1 MHQLLTWV
9 FEPGFFA
16 STPVRTAVV
25 IGGVTAVVSAV
36 VGVFTVLR
44 GQSFAGHSL
53 GDVSAAGGSG
63 ALLVGLTPLAGFI
76 GLGVIGAGAM
86 ELIGIQR
93 VRGRDL
99 ATGIVLGAAIG
110 LAALFL
116 YLDTSASATTGA
128 AQQVLFGS
136 IFTITSSLAVIISF
150 SVLAVGA
157 IAVIGRPLLLA
168 TVSPDIAAARGV
180 PVRLVGLAYMLA
192 LAVAVG
198 LSSLTVGAILSTA
211 LLIGPAATA
220 LHLAD
225 RQPERA
231 VEALTPIHGV
241 SRQALV
247 ELRSILGVLRAVDED
262 GLPRDPAPS
271 LSHLDDLVTMATS
284 AGLKVR
290 VEEEELGPSLP
301 RAVDVAAYR
310 IVQEALTNTI
320 KHARGATRV
329 QVRLRYAEP
338 VIQVDTVDNGH
349 PRAAVSLRDPA
360 GHGLAGMSER
370 AALYDGTVQAGP
382 SPGGGWAISA
392 RLSLAGR
399 AQPAAP

>member
-1 MHQLLTWV
+1 MHQLYTWV
-9 FEPGFFA
+9 FEPGFFGSA
-16 STPVRTAVV
+16 PVHTAVV

-44 GQSFAGHSL
+44 GQSFAGHAL

-63 ALLVGLTPLAGFI
+63 ALLIGVTPLTGFI
-76 GLGVIGAGAM
+76 GLGIIGSGAM
-86 ELIGIQR
+86 ELIGIRR

-128 AQQVLFGS
+128 TQQILFGS
-136 IFTITSSLAVIISF
+136 IFTISSSLPVIITF

-157 IAVIGRPLLLA
+157 IAVIWRPLLLA

-220 LHLAD
+220 LHLT
-225 RQPERA
+225 RRMGRA
-231 VEALTPIHGV
+231 LILACVTGV
-241 SRQALV
+241 AATWAG
-247 ELRSILGVLRAVDED
+247 ILLAYDSYYWGSAHQ
-262 GLPRDPAPS
+262 GLPVSFFIVAVIF
-271 LSHLDDLVTMATS
+271 VTFLLTGLPHRRAAARPRETS
-284 AGLKVR
+284 A
-290 VEEEELGPSLP
+290 PAAASTTH
-301 RAVDVAAYR
+301 DQVAA
-310 IVQEALTNTI
+310 
-320 KHARGATRV
+320 
-329 QVRLRYAEP
+329 
-338 VIQVDTVDNGH
+338 
-349 PRAAVSLRDPA
+349 
-360 GHGLAGMSER
+360 
-370 AALYDGTVQAGP
+370 
-382 SPGGGWAISA
+382 
-392 RLSLAGR
+392 
-399 AQPAAP
+399 